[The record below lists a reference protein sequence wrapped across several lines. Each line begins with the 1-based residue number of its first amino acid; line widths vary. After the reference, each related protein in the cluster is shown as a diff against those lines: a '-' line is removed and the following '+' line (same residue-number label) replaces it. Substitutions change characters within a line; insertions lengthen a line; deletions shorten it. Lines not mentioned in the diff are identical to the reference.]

1 MASGFG
7 EDILREPVD
16 RGIRL
21 VALSLIDDAKQAA
34 DALTSAADDLRN
46 GGEKGDEA
54 LHDFRV
60 AVRHV
65 RSWIRAFKPQLKKSL
80 SKKHRRALS
89 SVSDATR
96 RAREAAVHVKWLQGE
111 RRALSARHRVGLGW
125 LADQE
130 QDRRRSGCDDALE
143 SASDLATIIPK
154 IANSLNEY
162 SASVRQPDTNNC
174 FGVAFAE
181 AVRKAGDELRS
192 TLASIHKH
200 TDIEGVHA
208 ARIAAKNL
216 RYLADP
222 IVGATGDGDDV
233 ISSLKGLQDRLGQ
246 LHDIHVLSQELVEMT
261 EKAAASR
268 ARRVSEVVLA
278 TVSEDGGGNDEIK
291 RARARDPG
299 PGLLGLARLLH
310 DRGIAKFAE
319 IRAEWLGTNGSAF
332 FDRLNDF
339 ASRVGL
345 RVSSGNKIEHKYLL
359 KRVPAVAL
367 EAPSVEIEQGYLPGE
382 KLIERIRRVTLPD
395 GAERWV
401 RTVKSGNG
409 LSRFELEE
417 ESDPDL
423 SRALWAL
430 TRGGHVHKRRYTVRE
445 SDNLV
450 WEIDEFL
457 DRDLVLAEVEV
468 PSAQTNVDL
477 PKWLTEVLDRDVTD
491 DAEFSNAHLA
501 RATGPTDI
509 SPLLR
514 RAAALPSEWQD
525 Y

>member
-1 MASGFG
+1 MLRQIPKMASGFG

-21 VALSLIDDAKQAA
+21 VALSLIDDAKEAA
-34 DALTSAADDLRN
+34 EALTSAADDLRN
-46 GGEKGDEA
+46 GSEKGDKA

-65 RSWIRAFKPQLKKSL
+65 RSWIRAFKPQLKENL

-130 QDRRRSGCDDALE
+130 QDRRRAGCDDALE
-143 SASDLATIIPK
+143 SASGLATILPK

-162 SASVRQPDTNNC
+162 SALVRQPDTNNW

-181 AVRKAGDELRS
+181 AVCKAGDELRS
-192 TLASIHKH
+192 SLASVHRH

-222 IVGATGDGDDV
+222 IARATGDGDDV
-233 ISSLKGLQDRLGQ
+233 IASLKALQDRLGQ
-246 LHDIHVLSQELVEMT
+246 LHDIHVLSQKLVEMT

-268 ARRVSEVVLA
+268 ARDR
-278 TVSEDGGGNDEIK
+278 
-291 RARARDPG
+291 G

-319 IRAEWLGTNGSAF
+319 LSAEWLGTNGSAF
-332 FDRLNDF
+332 FDKLNDF
-339 ASRVGL
+339 TSRVVQ
-345 RVSSGNKIEHKYLL
+345 RVSSGSEIEHKNLL
-359 KRVPAVAL
+359 KRLPAVAL
-367 EAPSVEIEQGYLPGE
+367 EAPSVEIEQS
-382 KLIERIRRVTLPD
+382 IDRSD
-395 GAERWV
+395 M
-401 RTVKSGNG
+401 TVST
-409 LSRFELEE
+409 
-417 ESDPDL
+417 
-423 SRALWAL
+423 A
-430 TRGGHVHKRRYTVRE
+430 
-445 SDNLV
+445 
-450 WEIDEFL
+450 
-457 DRDLVLAEVEV
+457 
-468 PSAQTNVDL
+468 
-477 PKWLTEVLDRDVTD
+477 
-491 DAEFSNAHLA
+491 
-501 RATGPTDI
+501 
-509 SPLLR
+509 
-514 RAAALPSEWQD
+514 
-525 Y
+525 